1 VNLDRTPAAGNI
13 LMMKFAIKLVLIGC
27 VLAGLAACESSR
39 SVSGGGSE
47 NNQSVIGRIGSVF
60 KF

>member
-1 VNLDRTPAAGNI
+1 
-13 LMMKFAIKLVLIGC
+13 MMKFAIKLVLIGC